1 MSEEKLPKSVQEL
14 IHQMY
19 DDWKNEPEFIK
30 DVKNNDAINFALKL
44 HHDVGRDIR
53 NKYFWKKD
61 TDVYRELEAIGYSE
75 PDDMSGYVLSMLHD
89 YASKMISELK
99 ETPKE
104 EKKEVEITQ
113 DHLKGLNM
121 LDWDVIKTEY
131 PLSVEELK
139 KWFIERINVAN
150 AQVII
155 EKNSV
160 LLTNGQGGMYLNP
173 RDLYDF
179 FDTYDVRPFVTPFVQ
194 YISVESK
201 NNPDAFIN
209 EYPKCKYIIQS
220 KKSIKHYDDLFDDRA
235 SAEIAS
241 FIQTFFFIEATL
253 IHLQKKKNG

>member
-1 MSEEKLPKSVQEL
+1 MSEERTVKSVQEL

-19 DDWKNEPEFIK
+19 NDWKNEPEFIN

-44 HHDVGRDIR
+44 HHDVGKDIR
-53 NKYFWKKD
+53 NKYFWGKD

-89 YASKMISELK
+89 YAAKMISESK
-99 ETPKE
+99 ETPNE
-104 EKKEVEITQ
+104 EVEISQ

-150 AQVII
+150 AEVII

-179 FDTYDVRPFVTPFVQ
+179 FDTYDVRPFVYPTEVF
-194 YISVESK
+194 
-201 NNPDAFIN
+201 
-209 EYPKCKYIIQS
+209 PKCKFSIQS
-220 KKSIKHYDDLFDDRA
+220 KKSKKEYDEVFDDRA